1 MREGKSIY
9 IAGPMTGIK
18 DLNRSAFEKA
28 AERLSAEGWTVYD
41 PVEIGEMYGTAEELE
56 SDPEL
61 LALVIKAELGFV
73 ARADAIYLLNGWERS
88 VGTKRELLVALG
100 CGLEIICE
108 TSMASHQDDCGIDE
122 ATPGRNWA
130 RDARVAGRGT
140 KQATNLST
148 TKESES

>member
-56 SDPEL
+56 ADPEL
-61 LALVIKAELGFV
+61 LAQVIKAELGFV
-73 ARADAIYLLNGWERS
+73 ARADAIYLLDGWERS

-100 CGLEIICE
+100 CGLDVIVEDMSKTLKTDGVGSENAAPDKGRAGGWARHE
-108 TSMASHQDDCGIDE
+108 TSHKSFNNQGE
-122 ATPGRNWA
+122 
-130 RDARVAGRGT
+130 
-140 KQATNLST
+140 
-148 TKESES
+148 